1 MISTVLW
8 STVLLS
14 ILIILILVNQNQNQ
28 NQIQNNQDRVAGGS
42 DPTIPDYKGVTTS
55 TNPSITIKDSTGINP
70 YSVETLLHQTYS
82 SLKCQSNSGYEKD
95 YSSVIRQDGSKPCT
109 INEASLLKSTST
121 STCIYGTSTS
131 TSTYT
136 CIVDR
141 SGGGSADYTTNRK
154 KGLPCNTHT
163 DCHRFYTMTCEDN
176 QCSSPFMDSRKY
188 MDFPNSLFATNSP
201 VRKKTDP

>member
-1 MISTVLW
+1 M
-8 STVLLS
+8 
-14 ILIILILVNQNQNQ
+14 VNQNQNQ

-42 DPTIPDYKGVTTS
+42 NKTCLTEDTSSNCNPQYNGVTTS
-55 TNPSITIKDSTGINP
+55 SDSSDNITITIKDSTGINP

-82 SLKCQSNSGYEKD
+82 SLKCQSNSGYEND
-95 YSSVIRQDGSKPCT
+95 DSSSIRPDGSVSCP
-109 INEASLLKSTST
+109 INKESLRKSTST

-141 SGGGSADYTTNRK
+141 SGGGSADYTTNGK